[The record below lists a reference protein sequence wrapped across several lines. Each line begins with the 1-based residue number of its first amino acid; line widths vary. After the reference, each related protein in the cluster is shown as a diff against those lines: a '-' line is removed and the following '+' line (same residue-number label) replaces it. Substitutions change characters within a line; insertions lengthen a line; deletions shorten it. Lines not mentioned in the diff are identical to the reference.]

1 MSIAKDNFR
10 ASQKIFRKLHQM
22 QHNAT
27 AHKLKAH
34 FSSQDIIIHNRVP
47 YVKTLLKA
55 SLIM

>member
-1 MSIAKDNFR
+1 
-10 ASQKIFRKLHQM
+10 M